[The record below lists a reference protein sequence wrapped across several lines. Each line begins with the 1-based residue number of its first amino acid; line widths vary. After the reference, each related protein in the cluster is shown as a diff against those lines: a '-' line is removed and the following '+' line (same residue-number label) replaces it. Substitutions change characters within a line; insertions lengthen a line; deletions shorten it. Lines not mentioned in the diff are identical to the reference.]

1 VAAREV
7 KAESAIAPNLVPMV
21 DIMFLMLLFFMLG
34 SDMQRRELE
43 EVRLPVAST
52 VKVEREDA
60 PDADSSPRMV
70 INVFHDSDS
79 PCKDYEVQHLCTNE
93 DHWAIGIAGHDAR
106 KGHEKELLPDLE
118 TRVADDRERR
128 NDPDPTK
135 PSELRCLIRAD
146 EAALYQFVQKA
157 MVLCGDAKIWK
168 VEVAAAAPLA
178 E

>member
-1 VAAREV
+1 VPAKEV

-43 EVRLPVAST
+43 DVRLPIAAT
-52 VKVEREDA
+52 VKVEKEDA
-60 PDADSSPRMV
+60 ADAEQSPRVV
-70 INVFHDSDS
+70 INVFHDSEG
-79 PCKDYEVQHLCTNE
+79 CKDYEGQHLCTNE
-93 DHWAIGIAGHDAR
+93 EHWKIGIKGHDVG
-106 KGHEKELLPDLE
+106 KGKEKELLPDLE
-118 TRVADDRERR
+118 TMVADDRDRR

-157 MVLCGDAKIWK
+157 MFLCGDAKIWK